1 MKDKTRAR
9 GDRDIVYSGKH
20 FRFSGK
26 FFQYSDDDPKI
37 EQLEDAD
44 TFGLYRI
51 NPDGTRPT
59 RIAHLRGA
67 NDTAPHWS
75 PDGRSILFVRRLATG
90 EERVCRCDAEGHA
103 VRTLFRLPKG
113 KKRIVTAEWLP
124 DGRSVLVALNIGKYE
139 SKRELV
145 HVEAVWGLPLRTI
158 SGGTDY
164 RLSPDGR
171 HVILLDEIEYTATLV
186 ELSTGK
192 RMVLGEGKWGYADMS
207 WYSAD
212 TLLARCGSMEKG
224 AVWGYGALD
233 LKGHFKQKPILLD
246 PTKSEW
252 EEESTRNADEGAFLG
267 DLTWHRLPRDKNRLL
282 INSFNHR
289 SDGGYFDVFL
299 AELWTGKAWF
309 LHRGQL
315 LAVSPNGAQCLTA
328 TMDWVGPYKEFRGG
342 RRCGPLEV
350 VSTDLAPGKRP
361 RPSRWLTPRLMAF
374 SGADWR

>member
-26 FFQYSDDDPKI
+26 FYQDADDDHKI
-37 EQLEDAD
+37 EQVEDAD

-67 NDTAPHWS
+67 NDTDPHWS
-75 PDGRSILFVRRLATG
+75 PDGHSILFVRRLATG

-103 VRTLFRLPKG
+103 LQTLFRLPKG
-113 KKRIVTAEWLP
+113 KKRIFAVEWLP
-124 DGRSVLVALNIGKYE
+124 DGRSVLVVLNTLKDAPTQVIV
-139 SKRELV
+139 R
-145 HVEAVWGLPLRTI
+145 VEAERGHLLRTI
-158 SGGTDY
+158 SGGREY

-171 HVILLDEIEYTATLV
+171 HVILLDEVEHAATLV
-186 ELSTGK
+186 ELRTGK
-192 RMVLGEGKWGYADMS
+192 RMVLGGGKLGYADLS

-212 TLLARCGSMEKG
+212 TLLARSGSMEKG
-224 AVWGYGALD
+224 AVWGYGFLD
-233 LKGHFKQKPILLD
+233 LKGHFNQKPIPLEN
-246 PTKSEW
+246 TKSEW
-252 EEESTRNADEGAFLG
+252 G
-267 DLTWHRLPRDKNRLL
+267 DLTWHRLPRDRNRLL
-282 INSFNHR
+282 INSFTSM

-299 AELWTGKAWF
+299 ADLRTGQAWF
-309 LHRGQL
+309 LHRGGL
-315 LAVSPNGAQCLTA
+315 LAVSPNGAQCLVA

-350 VSTDLAPGKRP
+350 VSTELAPGKHP
-361 RPSRWLTPRLMAF
+361 LPSRWLTPRLMAF